1 MKSASASPRH
11 NQNSSPLAVARSV
24 TLRTLRE
31 RANLTDHY
39 FVHEIKRPCHLS
51 SVILV
56 VFLIVRFPRRCV
68 HFASIL
74 ANMMTT
80 RSKNPSSF
88 RPSPREHIAAHDQS
102 LHERFRAGAD
112 IETLLAQ
119 RAACVDQCILGLWNA
134 VNWPDSASRALG
146 LFAVG
151 GYGRGELH
159 PHSDV
164 DVLVVSETDIAPF
177 AEDIEQFVRSLWNL
191 GLEIG
196 HGVRTL
202 EECRSAAAADL
213 TIATSL
219 LERRQLAGAPEL
231 DQQLGNLFAYDE
243 IWPQAKFFRAK
254 VDEQEKRHK
263 HYDNVSYGLEPDV
276 KSSPGGLRDVHTI
289 DWIMRR
295 SFGLQRRENAA
306 SRGFIEHD
314 DAESLSASH
323 TFLKRV
329 RWGLHMI
336 VGRKQEQLRFE
347 YQHELADLFG
357 YPGNNIKARIEA
369 FMHDYYKHVQAL
381 VGVSDL
387 LLQQFDEAIL
397 RVHAAPVIRPLND
410 RFVIHDEYLAV
421 KDEDVFEKQPWAMME
436 MMVVLAHRP
445 DIGGVRASTI
455 RLVRQAVK
463 QVDDAFR
470 SSPRVAFLF
479 LQLLRSPYTLVSQLN
494 RMRRYGLLQRY
505 IPEFGDVVGQM
516 QHDLFHIY
524 TVDAHTL
531 QLIRNLRRFRYR
543 SAREK
548 FPVAAHCIKRLR
560 RLEPL
565 YIAGLFHDLGKG
577 KDGDH
582 SELGARDVVL
592 FCKRLGLSAEQAE
605 LAEWLVRQHLA
616 MSRVSQGEDLSDPE
630 VIRAF
635 AQFVGNRT
643 RLDYLYTLTVA
654 DITATDPSLWNTWRA
669 ALMSQLYTET
679 RKVLRRGSDV
689 SPGRAEKVR
698 DAQRLALKRLE
709 KNGMNA
715 DMAARIWDD
724 PPDEFFLVHSPR
736 HIAEF
741 TELLGQ
747 RDCEDQPL
755 VAVRDAP
762 RQLEGEGATLVF
774 VATRDTPEL
783 MLLTLARLS
792 LMGLSIHAAW
802 LSNTRGGMR
811 FATYIVLDEE
821 KGYLGRSKRRFTAIT
836 EELVTALQTPQSK
849 TQVDEAVAKI
859 SARRPRRE
867 LQYFHVPVKVQ
878 FDEDDGLEASSLQIE
893 CRERPGVL
901 TLIVRI
907 LVGHDLTI
915 RSARV
920 STLGERVEDSF
931 IVTQADGAPV
941 SGSERQNAL
950 AESIRKQLVEAGC
963 ER

>member
-1 MKSASASPRH
+1 
-11 NQNSSPLAVARSV
+11 
-24 TLRTLRE
+24 
-31 RANLTDHY
+31 
-39 FVHEIKRPCHLS
+39 
-51 SVILV
+51 
-56 VFLIVRFPRRCV
+56 
-68 HFASIL
+68 
-74 ANMMTT
+74 MTNAISMT
-80 RSKNPSSF
+80 APTE
-88 RPSPREHIAAHDQS
+88 PGCQREHIAAHDRS
-102 LHERFRAGAD
+102 LHEQFRAGV
-112 IETLLAQ
+112 EVGTLLGE
-119 RAACVDQCILGLWNA
+119 RAICVDQCILGLWDA
-134 VNWPDSASRALG
+134 VDWSHLASHTLG

-177 AEDIEQFVRSLWNL
+177 AEEIEQFVCSLWNL

-196 HGVRTL
+196 HSVRTL
-202 EECRSAAAADL
+202 EECRSAAADDL

-295 SFGLQRRENAA
+295 SFGLQGLENPT
-306 SRGFIEHD
+306 SGRFLEPD
-314 DAESLSASH
+314 DADALRTSH

-347 YQHELADLFG
+347 YQQELTELFG
-357 YPGNNIKARIEA
+357 YPGNSIKARIEA

-397 RVHAAPVIRPLND
+397 RVHTAPVIRPLND
-410 RFVIHDEYLAV
+410 RFVVHDDYLAAKEV
-421 KDEDVFEKQPWAMME
+421 DVFEKQPWAMME

-470 SSPRVAFLF
+470 NNSRVAFLF
-479 LQLLRSPYTLVSQLN
+479 LELLRAPFTLVSQLN

-543 SAREK
+543 SAREQ
-548 FPVAAHCIKRLR
+548 FPIAAHCIKRLR
-560 RLEPL
+560 RLETL

-577 KDGDH
+577 RDGDH
-582 SELGARDVVL
+582 SEHGARDVVQ
-592 FCKRLGLSAEQAE
+592 FCKRLGLSAEQTE
-605 LAEWLVRQHLA
+605 LAEWLVRHHLV

-635 AQFVGNRT
+635 AQFVNNRT
-643 RLDYLYTLTVA
+643 RLDHLYTLTVA
-654 DITATDPSLWNTWRA
+654 DITATDPSLWNSWRA

-679 RKVLRRGSDV
+679 RKMLRRGSDV

-698 DAQRLALKRLE
+698 DAKRLALRRLN
-709 KNGMNA
+709 KGGMNA
-715 DMAARIWDD
+715 DAAAHIWDD
-724 PPDEFFLVHSPR
+724 PPDEFFLVHNPR

-741 TELLGQ
+741 TELLAQ
-747 RDCEDQPL
+747 REDEDGPL

-774 VATRDTPEL
+774 VATRDVPEL
-783 MLLTLARLS
+783 MLLTIAHLS

-802 LSNTRGGMR
+802 LATTRGGAC

-821 KGYLGRSKRRFTAIT
+821 KGYLGRSKRRFMAIT
-836 EELVTALQTPQSK
+836 EALVAALQTPAHK
-849 TQVDEAVAKI
+849 AQVNEAVGKI
-859 SARRPRRE
+859 SARRARRE
-867 LQYFHVPVKVQ
+867 LQYFKVPVKVQ
-878 FDEDDGLEASSLQIE
+878 FDEEDDGEASSLQVE

-901 TLIVRI
+901 TLIVRT
-907 LVGHDLTI
+907 LVSHNLTI

-931 IVTQADGAPV
+931 IVTQADGAPI
-941 SGSERQNAL
+941 SGGERQTRL
-950 AESIRKQLVEAGC
+950 AESIRKQLVDAGC
-963 ER
+963 

>member
-1 MKSASASPRH
+1 
-11 NQNSSPLAVARSV
+11 
-24 TLRTLRE
+24 
-31 RANLTDHY
+31 
-39 FVHEIKRPCHLS
+39 
-51 SVILV
+51 
-56 VFLIVRFPRRCV
+56 
-68 HFASIL
+68 
-74 ANMMTT
+74 MTT
-80 RSKNPSSF
+80 STEPT
-88 RPSPREHIAAHDQS
+88 SPREQIATHDQL
-102 LHERFRAGAD
+102 LHERFRIGVEID
-112 IETLLAQ
+112 TLLAE
-119 RAACVDQCILGLWNA
+119 RTACVDQCILTLWNA
-134 VNWPDSASRALG
+134 VDWPDLASRTLG

-164 DVLVVSETDIAPF
+164 DVLVVSETDIASF
-177 AEDIEQFVRSLWNL
+177 AAYIEQFVRSLWNL

-196 HGVRTL
+196 HSVRTL
-202 EECRSAAAADL
+202 EECRSAADDDL

-231 DQQLGNLFAYDE
+231 DQHLGNLFAYDE

-306 SRGFIEHD
+306 SRGFMEHD

-347 YQHELADLFG
+347 YQQELAELFG
-357 YPGNNIKARIEA
+357 YPGNSIKARIEA

-397 RVHAAPVIRPLND
+397 RVHAAPVTRPLND
-410 RFVIHDEYLAV
+410 RFVVHDGYLAA
-421 KDEDVFEKQPWAMME
+421 KESDVFEKQPWAMIE

-463 QVDDAFR
+463 HVDDAFR
-470 SSPRVAFLF
+470 NDSRVAFLF
-479 LQLLRSPYTLVSQLN
+479 LELLRAPFTLVSQLN

-548 FPVAAHCIKRLR
+548 FPIAAHCMKRLR
-560 RLEPL
+560 RLETL
-565 YIAGLFHDLGKG
+565 YIAALFHDLGKG
-577 KDGDH
+577 RDGDH
-582 SELGARDVVL
+582 SEHGARDVVQ
-592 FCKRLGLSAEQAE
+592 FCKRLGLSAEQTE
-605 LAEWLVRQHLA
+605 LAQWLVRHHLV
-616 MSRVSQGEDLSDPE
+616 MSKVSQGEDLSDPE
-630 VIRAF
+630 VIRTF
-635 AQFVGNRT
+635 AQFVTNRT

-654 DITATDPSLWNTWRA
+654 DITATDPSLWNSWRA

-679 RKVLRRGSDV
+679 RKMLRRGSDT

-698 DAQRLALKRLE
+698 DAKRLALRRLE
-709 KNGMNA
+709 KGGIKE
-715 DMAARIWDD
+715 DAAAQIWDD

-741 TELLGQ
+741 TQLLAQ
-747 RDCEDQPL
+747 REQEEGPL
-755 VAVRDAP
+755 VAVRDVP
-762 RQLEGEGATLVF
+762 KQLEGEGATLVF
-774 VATRDTPEL
+774 VATRDTPDL

-802 LSNTRGGMR
+802 LSTTRGGMR

-821 KGYLGRSKRRFTAIT
+821 KGYVGRSKRRFTAIT
-836 EELVTALQTPQSK
+836 EALVAALQTPQSK
-849 TQVDEAVAKI
+849 TQVDEAVARI

-878 FDEDDGLEASSLQIE
+878 FDEEDDLEVSSLQIE

-901 TLIVRI
+901 TLIVRA
-907 LVGHDLTI
+907 LVSHDLTI

-920 STLGERVEDSF
+920 STLGERVQDSF
-931 IVTQADGAPV
+931 IITQTDGAPV
-941 SGSERQNAL
+941 SDSDRQNAL
-950 AESIRKQLVEAGC
+950 AESIRRQLVEAGC
-963 ER
+963 